1 MKPYQQTNDFNE
13 IIYGRRSIKTYDSS
27 VKISREEMTQIINE
41 ASTAPSSI
49 NMQPWR
55 FLVVDTPEGK
65 EKLVPL
71 SRFNKEKVAQASA
84 VIAVF
89 ADKSNFDYAENIYGK
104 AVEHGLMPQ
113 DVKDFQLKA
122 FKPIY
127 NNMSDA
133 EMNDVIMLDA
143 GLVSMQLMLVAR
155 THGYD
160 TNPVGGYEKDQIAEV
175 FGLDKERYVPVMLL
189 TIGKAASEGYT
200 SYRMPAEETT
210 FWA

>member
-1 MKPYQQTNDFNE
+1 
-13 IIYGRRSIKTYDSS
+13 
-27 VKISREEMTQIINE
+27 
-41 ASTAPSSI
+41 
-49 NMQPWR
+49 
-55 FLVVDTPEGK
+55 
-65 EKLVPL
+65 
-71 SRFNKEKVAQASA
+71 
-84 VIAVF
+84 
-89 ADKSNFDYAENIYGK
+89 
-104 AVEHGLMPQ
+104 MPQ

-155 THGYD
+155 AHGYD